1 MNPRQLKTFLA
12 VIRHENLT
20 RAAAEVNL
28 AQSSLSDQIQALEE
42 ELGAELFLRSR
53 QGVALTAAGAALKT
67 YAEEILALNDEAKGA
82 VRAAAGNADQSVSV
96 GTLETIAAETLA
108 PWLSLFGKQNPGLGL
123 KLKIGGSGELRTQL
137 HDGSID
143 VAFTFDRGQQDERFA
158 TRRVSSEPLVLIAGR
173 NAHARPPE
181 SLAALSTAPFIAT
194 ESGCVY
200 RHLFETAFAEAG
212 VPAPPIVTEADSI
225 ATIIRLVASGAGYG
239 LVPGLALGPSTAR
252 GDVIA
257 LPWPGE
263 PPTAALLMMWRRRR
277 VQPPALAL
285 LLQSASNKLLPAAS
299 DELSPVRPADARLRH
314 AG

>member
-28 AQSSLSDQIQALEE
+28 AQSSLSDQIQALED
-42 ELGAELFLRSR
+42 ELGTELFLRSR

-82 VRAAAGNADQSVSV
+82 VRAAAGNVEQSVCV
-96 GTLETIAAETLA
+96 GTLETIAAERLA

-123 KLKIGGSGELRTQL
+123 KLKIGGSGELLTQL
-137 HDGSID
+137 HEGAID

-158 TRRVSSEPLVLIAGR
+158 VCRVSSEPLVLIASR
-173 NAHARPPE
+173 NARALPHE
-181 SLAALSTAPFIAT
+181 SLAALSAAPFIAT

-212 VPAPPIVTEADSI
+212 VPAPTIVTEADSI
-225 ATIIRLVASGAGYG
+225 ATIIRLVASGAGCG
-239 LVPGLALGPSTAR
+239 LVPDLAVGVAR
-252 GDVIA
+252 GDVIELA
-257 LPWPGE
+257 WPGE
-263 PPTAALLMMWRRRR
+263 PPTATLVMMWRRRR

-285 LLQSASNKLLPAAS
+285 MLQSASKHF
-299 DELSPVRPADARLRH
+299 SPIRPDDARLRH

>member
-1 MNPRQLKTFLA
+1 MNPRQLKSFLA

-42 ELGAELFLRSR
+42 ELGAELFRRSR

-67 YAEEILALNDEAKGA
+67 YAEEILALNDEAKAA
-82 VRAAAGNADQSVSV
+82 VRAAAGNAEQSVSV

-108 PWLSLFGKQNPGLGL
+108 PWLSVFGKQNPGLGL
-123 KLKIGGSGELRTQL
+123 KLKIGGSGELLAQL

-158 TRRVSSEPLVLIAGR
+158 TRHISSEPLVLIAGR

-239 LVPGLALGPSTAR
+239 LVPGLAVGAAR

-263 PPTAALLMMWRRRR
+263 PPTAALVMMWRRRR

>member
-12 VIRHENLT
+12 VIRHGNLT
-20 RAAAEVNL
+20 RAAAEINL

-53 QGVALTAAGAALKT
+53 QGVVPTPAGAALKA

-82 VRAAAGNADQSVSV
+82 VRAAAGNAEQSISV
-96 GTLETIAAETLA
+96 GTLETIAAERLA

-123 KLKIGGSGELRTQL
+123 KVKIGGSGELLAQL
-137 HDGSID
+137 QAGLID
-143 VAFTFDRGQQDERFA
+143 VAFTFDRGQRDQRFA
-158 TRRVSSEPLVLIAGR
+158 MHRVSSEPLVLIAGS
-173 NAHARPPE
+173 HLQARPPE

-194 ESGCVY
+194 ETGCVY

-212 VPAPPIVTEADSI
+212 VPAAPIVTEADSI
-225 ATIIRLVASGAGYG
+225 ATIIRLVASGAGYA
-239 LVPGLALGPSTAR
+239 LVPALAVGPSAAR
-252 GDVIA
+252 GDVIE

-263 PPTAALLMMWRRRR
+263 PPTAALVMMWRRRR

-285 LLQSASNKLLPAAS
+285 LLQSAS
-299 DELSPVRPADARLRH
+299 DEFMPVRPTGARLRH